1 MFERHEVSQG
11 RERELVT
18 GSSFITLVGYSQPI
32 CKDVDVQENMK
43 YNTLKL
49 DFSSRNFHPLS
60 LKARSM

>member
-1 MFERHEVSQG
+1 MFEIHEVGQG

-43 YNTLKL
+43 FKLKWNGSHL
-49 DFSSRNFHPLS
+49 LPRLW
-60 LKARSM
+60 RC